1 MRSPM
6 RIAAPLAV
14 IASLAAVSPAV
25 AASGPTAHA
34 AGGDAPAALNY
45 PSIVQTRFDRTER
58 ALRRATKAIENGDP
72 VKTTANLKVVRR
84 QMSSAWRGAKYIIRT
99 TPPPPPPADD
109 QAEFPPPNPSTGPA
123 VASPADTGYL
133 VLYLQHEVASSMY
146 QLIDG
151 AHGTG
156 LNDISRTMN
165 FALDR
170 RDAALNDILAL
181 APPAPPPPTD
191 DRVQARASGG
201 APVVSTFDI
210 VMPNYVPLL
219 ADEVQ
224 AIEGTKS
231 DATDLTSGGRRL
243 LGLAETQVLKTQGFV
258 NTTWPPLPPGDD

>member
-1 MRSPM
+1 MRSPLS
-6 RIAAPLAV
+6 IAAPLAV
-14 IASLAAVSPAV
+14 MASLAAVSPAV
-25 AASGPTAHA
+25 AAGGPTAHA
-34 AGGDAPAALNY
+34 AGGDAPATLDY

-58 ALRRATKAIENGDP
+58 ALRRATKAIENGDQ
-72 VKTTANLKVVRR
+72 VKATTNLKVVRR

-99 TPPPPPPADD
+99 TPPPPPPGDD
-109 QAEFPPPNPSTGPA
+109 QFGDPPSPATGPA
-123 VASPADTGYL
+123 VASPADSGYL

-170 RDAALNDILAL
+170 RDSALKDILAL
-181 APPAPPPPTD
+181 APPAPPPAP
-191 DRVQARASGG
+191 DRVSARAADDG
-201 APVVSTFDI
+201 PVIDTFDI

-231 DATDLTSGGRRL
+231 DATDLTTGGRRL
-243 LGLAETQVLKTQGFV
+243 LSLAENQIIKAQGFV
-258 NTTWPPLPPGDD
+258 NTHWPPLPPGDG

>member
-1 MRSPM
+1 MRFPW
-6 RIAAPLAV
+6 RVAAPLAV
-14 IASLAAVSPAV
+14 MASLAAVSPAV
-25 AASGPTAHA
+25 AATPPLAHA
-34 AGGDAPAALNY
+34 AGSDAPATLTY

-58 ALRRATKAIENGDP
+58 ALQRATKAIENDDP
-72 VKTTANLKVVRR
+72 AGVTRNLKVVRR

-99 TPPPPPPADD
+99 TPPPPPPVDD
-109 QAEFPPPNPSTGPA
+109 QFADPPSPATGPA
-123 VASPADTGYL
+123 AASPADTGYL

-156 LNDISRTMN
+156 LNDISRTLS

-170 RDAALNDILAL
+170 RESALADILAL
-181 APPAPPPPTD
+181 APPAPPPVD
-191 DRVQARASGG
+191 DRVQARAAQDD
-201 APVVSTFDI
+201 APVVDTFDM

-231 DATDLTSGGRRL
+231 DATDLTAGGRRL
-243 LGLAETQVLKTQGFV
+243 LGLAENQVIRTQGFV
-258 NTTWPPLPPGDD
+258 NTHWPPLPPGDD